1 MKQSQPFTATVA
13 ILAIAFVLLLSWALI
28 AQVPS
33 SPSSTTACAGVSVFV
48 NGNPIGCGN
57 ALNIVPGL
65 GVTPQ
70 ISPNPAI
77 GGINLTFAADAG
89 YMQTLSNDQAGAD
102 HVLNAISQNCSFCVP
117 SKAYTAS
124 LNPAIAQYNT
134 GSWYIMLPDLTS
146 LPGATVSIGGLGPI
160 VLNGIC
166 NAATG
171 CILVAIGSP
180 VNTFA
185 VH

>member
-1 MKQSQPFTATVA
+1 MVQSAAKLKQWT
-13 ILAIAFVLLLSWALI
+13 LAFAGGLALVSIGVL
-28 AQVPS
+28 AQAPS
-33 SPSSTTACAGVSVFV
+33 PPSSTTACAGVTVLV
-48 NGNPIGCGN
+48 NGSAIGCGN
-57 ALNIVPGL
+57 TLNIVPGL

-77 GGINLTFAADAG
+77 GGINLTFAADAA

-102 HVLNAISQNCSFCVP
+102 HVLNAISQNCNNCVP

-160 VLNGIC
+160 ALNGIC
-166 NAATG
+166 NAGTG